1 MATRIRL
8 SRKGRRHEAIYRVV
22 VADSRSP
29 RDGKFLAQI
38 GFYNPTVEPSEIRF
52 EAEEALK
59 WLSVGAQPSDTVKS
73 LMKRAGVWA
82 LFEAKRKGQDL
93 SGMELVTKPE
103 PKKSAKLSPKAQKR
117 VELKKKEEA
126 DAAAAA
132 EAAKAEAAAAAE
144 AAKAEAAAAEEA
156 PEA

>member
-8 SRKGRRHEAIYRVV
+8 TRKGRRHDSIYRVV

-52 EAEEALK
+52 DAQEAVK

-82 LFEAKRKGQDL
+82 MFEAKRKGEDI
-93 SGMELVTKPE
+93 SNFELKTKPE
-103 PKKSAKLSPKAQKR
+103 PKKTSKPSPKALKR
-117 VELKKKEEA
+117 AELKKQEE
-126 DAAAAA
+126 AAAA
-132 EAAKAEAAAAAE
+132 EAAAAPAEETAPTEEAAPAEESASAEA
-144 AAKAEAAAAEEA
+144 
-156 PEA
+156 